1 MPSLTD
7 VLTALERL
15 YPPDSAQS
23 WDQVGLVSGDPTQ
36 EVRRV
41 HLAVDPTL
49 AVIQDAVSCGA
60 DLLLTHHP
68 LLLRGVHTVA
78 GTTAKGAA
86 VRALIGGDLALYV
99 AHTNADVAAG
109 GVNDA
114 LAQALG
120 LTDVEPLS
128 MEEGQPL
135 GRVGHLPSEVTLAS
149 FASTL
154 GEVLPAA
161 AGGIRV
167 SGDPEATVGR
177 VAVSGG
183 AGDSL
188 FDAARAAGV
197 DVFVTAD
204 LRHHPVLEDR
214 ETSRGGPPYV
224 VDAGH
229 WATESLWLAR
239 AATDLAD
246 AVAAALPEAARLETH
261 ICTLRT
267 DPWTFT
273 VGAEALGGRP

>member
-1 MPSLTD
+1 MTLLRD
-7 VLTALERL
+7 VVAALERL
-15 YPPDSAQS
+15 YPPDTAQS
-23 WDQVGLVSGDPTQ
+23 WDQVGLVSGDLDQT
-36 EVRRV
+36 VGLV
-41 HLAVDPTL
+41 HFAVDPTQ
-49 AVIQDAVSCGA
+49 AVIDDAVAARA

-78 GTTAKGAA
+78 ATTAKGSA
-86 VRALIGGDLALYV
+86 VRALIRGNLALYV
-99 AHTNADVAAG
+99 AHTNADIAAG

-114 LAQALG
+114 LASALE
-120 LTDVEPLS
+120 LSQVEPLS

-135 GRVGHLPSEVTLAS
+135 GRVGLLSSPLSLAD
-149 FASTL
+149 FATRL

-167 SGDPEATVGR
+167 SGDPEATVCR

-188 FDAARAAGV
+188 LDAARAARA

-214 ETSRGGPPYV
+214 ETSLGGPPYI

-229 WATESLWLAR
+229 WATESLWLTR
-239 AATDLAD
+239 AAADLAD
-246 AVAAALPEAARLETH
+246 AVAAAEPAAARLGTH

-273 VGAEALGGRP
+273 VG